1 VRALV
6 KNSDFDVC
14 IRGCLVGRCNRQWRG
29 TLLTANGW
37 VLALKRKW
45 RIAVR
50 KAQMFEFKE
59 VIKK

>member
-1 VRALV
+1 M
-6 KNSDFDVC
+6 
-14 IRGCLVGRCNRQWRG
+14 GRCNRQWRG

-50 KAQMFEFKE
+50 KAQMFKFKE
-59 VIKK
+59 VIKKMSRTNSTL